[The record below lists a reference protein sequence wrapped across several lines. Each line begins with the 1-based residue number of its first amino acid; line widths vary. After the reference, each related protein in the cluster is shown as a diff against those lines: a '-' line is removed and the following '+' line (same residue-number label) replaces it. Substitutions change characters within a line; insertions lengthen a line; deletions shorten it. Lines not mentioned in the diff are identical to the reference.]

1 MKLNMSLNMFCVIR
15 TFVVL
20 ILEHIYYKSINIKIL
35 YYFIYI
41 YYFLL
46 YRCTSFYSGN
56 MEIHTI

>member
-41 YYFLL
+41 YFLL

>member
-46 YRCTSFYSGN
+46 YRYTSFYSGN

>member
-1 MKLNMSLNMFCVIR
+1 MFCVIR

-46 YRCTSFYSGN
+46 YRCTTFYNGN